1 MELSTAIDLIKT
13 AFAGAAS
20 HQAWVDL
27 GSGNGLFTR
36 ALGEVIPAGGSIT
49 AIDKDSAI
57 LKSIEWTRKEIALIR
72 NVGDFTSASFALP
85 PADGIL
91 MANALHFASNQVALL
106 TSLRKNL
113 KADGKFI
120 LIEYDM
126 DTPNAWVPY
135 PLSFETLKRTAS
147 AAGFRAVK
155 KIGETRSAYN
165 RAMIYAALLQ

>member
-13 AFAGAAS
+13 AFDGTES
-20 HQAWVDL
+20 HQIWVDL

-36 ALGEVIPAGGSIT
+36 ALGEVIPARSTIT
-49 AIDKDSAI
+49 AIDKDSAV
-57 LKSIEWTRKEIALIR
+57 LKSIEWTQKDITLIR

-85 PADGIL
+85 AADGIL

-113 KADGKFI
+113 NADGKFI

-135 PLSFETLKRTAS
+135 PLSFETLKGIAS
-147 AAGFRAVK
+147 AAGFESVK
-155 KIGETRSAYN
+155 KIGETKSAYN